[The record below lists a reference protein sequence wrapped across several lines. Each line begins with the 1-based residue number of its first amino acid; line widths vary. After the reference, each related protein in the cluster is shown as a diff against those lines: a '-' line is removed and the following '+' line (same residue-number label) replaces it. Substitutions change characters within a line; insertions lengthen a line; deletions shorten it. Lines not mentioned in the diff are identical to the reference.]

1 MSLYRKIDDWFL
13 GYKTRSVRAKDSGI
27 PIPKSKHRTNPRV
40 PLKLGS
46 GLANLTAAA
55 KKHPEVMVKIP
66 KRLSRNSNGM
76 QGIRNH
82 LDYISRNG
90 KTTVE
95 NHSGEKLNGKKAVK
109 SQLDDWQKLNIPER
123 GKHREALNIVLSMP
137 AGTPPQ
143 AVLNAARNFAS
154 EQFAD
159 HQYLFAL
166 HHESEKEG
174 EPEHPHVHLCVL
186 MRDTYG
192 QRLNP
197 RKNDLFE
204 WRVRFAEKLREE
216 GVECAAT
223 KRQHRGKIHKAE
235 KSILRAMRSRGKVPD
250 RYRRQAEELIEAVKN
265 SERPIHPFLKETMH
279 TRGLILE
286 EYGQIAR
293 ELYRMGHKTEARI
306 ISLLSKEVA
315 SQPFETRAQEQYK
328 AVRSRGITAGQFQSN
343 LHRQI
348 EDSDRFLDL
357 AGKLMESGY
366 KAEAETMRGLAMEA
380 ANRPITGD
388 MAAVRSSTQS
398 GHLQQPAREQ
408 SDDDLTR

>member
-1 MSLYRKIDDWFL
+1 MSLHRKIDDWFL

-27 PIPKSKHRTNPRV
+27 PIPNKSKHRTNSRV
-40 PLKLGS
+40 PLKPGS

-90 KTTVE
+90 KLTLE
-95 NHSGEKLNGKKAVK
+95 NHTGEKLDGKKAVK
-109 SQLDDWQKLNIPER
+109 SQLDDWQKLNIPEN

-143 AVLNAARNFAS
+143 AVLNAARNFAA

-159 HQYLFAL
+159 HQYVFAL

-186 MRDTYG
+186 MRDTFG

-223 KRQHRGKIHKAE
+223 KRQHRGKTVKAE
-235 KSILRAMRSRGKVPD
+235 NGIVRAMKERGAKP
-250 RYRRQAEELIEAVKN
+250 RIEKQRLEELGEAIKN
-265 SERPIHPFLKETMH
+265 LKRPTHPQVQKVIQ
-279 TRGLILE
+279 TRRFIFS
-286 EYGQIAR
+286 EYGQIAN
-293 ELYRMGHKTEARI
+293 ELYKMGHKREAHL
-306 ISLLSKEVA
+306 ISRLAKEMIGQPLTTKAQKEYDTKVSPLKQHEHRPSKQSIPE
-315 SQPFETRAQEQYK
+315 QDNEPTR
-328 AVRSRGITAGQFQSN
+328 
-343 LHRQI
+343 
-348 EDSDRFLDL
+348 
-357 AGKLMESGY
+357 
-366 KAEAETMRGLAMEA
+366 
-380 ANRPITGD
+380 
-388 MAAVRSSTQS
+388 
-398 GHLQQPAREQ
+398 
-408 SDDDLTR
+408 

>member
-13 GYKTRSVRAKDSGI
+13 GFKTRSVRAKDTGFSV
-27 PIPKSKHRTNPRV
+27 PKSKHRGNTRI
-40 PLKLGS
+40 PLKSGS

-90 KTTVE
+90 KITVE
-95 NHSGEKLNGKKAVK
+95 NHSGEKLNGKKALE
-109 SQLDDWQKLNIPER
+109 SQLEDWQKLNIPER

-143 AVLNAARNFAS
+143 AVLNAARNFAA

-223 KRQHRGKIHKAE
+223 KRQHRGKILKAE
-235 KSILRAMRSRGKVPD
+235 NGIVRAMKERGATPRIEKQ
-250 RYRRQAEELIEAVKN
+250 RLEELNQAIKN
-265 SERPIHPFLKETMH
+265 LERPTHPYIQKVMQ
-279 TRGLILE
+279 TRGYILA
-286 EYGQIAR
+286 EYGLIAK
-293 ELYRMGHKTEARI
+293 ELYKMGHKNEARL
-306 ISLLSKEVA
+306 ISRLAKDMVGQPLSTKAQREYDQKV
-315 SQPFETRAQEQYK
+315 SPQVQQEPHISKQTGIEQDNEPTR
-328 AVRSRGITAGQFQSN
+328 
-343 LHRQI
+343 
-348 EDSDRFLDL
+348 
-357 AGKLMESGY
+357 
-366 KAEAETMRGLAMEA
+366 
-380 ANRPITGD
+380 
-388 MAAVRSSTQS
+388 
-398 GHLQQPAREQ
+398 
-408 SDDDLTR
+408 